1 MASKTTL
8 NAKNLEALG
17 AKRLAELLIELSTG
31 NAAAKRRLRL
41 ELAGTGGTEEVARE
55 IRKRLTT
62 ISKARSYVDWQK
74 RKALVKDLDTQRRA
88 IVEQLAN
95 NDPAEALELMWRFLA
110 LADSIFERCDDSSG
124 TVSAVFEQA
133 VTDLGE
139 IATAAQPEPTRL
151 ADEVFQALT
160 DNGYGQYDDLIGVLA
175 PALGP
180 GGLEHLKNRMLA
192 LSVEPVGRPSEA
204 NRQVV
209 GYGLSGQVYAD
220 EMKERSRQNTVR
232 LALLDIAD
240 AQGDVDAFIS
250 LYDQKARKVPKI
262 AAEIARRLLAA
273 GRTEEAWQTV
283 EAAEPRSG
291 GRDGPDLDWVD
302 ARIEVLEALGRAEEA
317 QAARWSAFER
327 ALSAEHLRAYLKRL
341 PDFEDMEAEDRAL
354 AQVERQ
360 RSLLHA
366 LAFLLSWPAL
376 DRAAALLL
384 RRAKELDGDH
394 YEVLT
399 PAADALS
406 GKHPLAATLVLRAM
420 IDFALSHSRASRYR
434 HAARHLLECES
445 LASSVPDWRGIETH
459 EAYLARLK
467 KQHGRKSAFWGLLE
481 LTNRALGR

>member
-8 NAKNLEALG
+8 NARNLEALG
-17 AKRLAELLIELSTG
+17 ATHLAELLIELSTG
-31 NAAAKRRLRL
+31 DAAAKRRLRL
-41 ELAGTGGTEEVARE
+41 ELAGTGGTGDVVRE

-62 ISKARSYVDWQK
+62 IAKARSYVDWQK

-88 IVEQLAN
+88 IVEQVAK
-95 NDPAEALELMWRFLA
+95 NDSAEALELMWRFLG
-110 LADSIFERCDDSSG
+110 LASSTFERCDDSSG
-124 TVSAVFEQA
+124 TVGAVFEKA
-133 VTDLGE
+133 VADLGA
-139 IATAAQPEPTRL
+139 IAMAAQPDPTRL

-180 GGLEHLKNRMLA
+180 EGLEHLKSRMLA
-192 LSVEPVGRPSEA
+192 LTGQPVERPSGA
-204 NRQVV
+204 KRQVV
-209 GYGLSGQVYAD
+209 GYGLSGPVHAG
-220 EMKERSRQNTVR
+220 EMTEHPRRSSAR
-232 LALLDIAD
+232 LALMDIAD
-240 AQGDVDAFIS
+240 AQGDVDAFIGQYDS
-250 LYDQKARKVPKI
+250 LARMVPTI

-273 GRTEEAWQTV
+273 GREAEAWRTI

-291 GRDGPDLDWVD
+291 GRDAPDLDWTD

-354 AQVERQ
+354 VHVERYK
-360 RSLLHA
+360 SLPHA
-366 LAFLLSWPAL
+366 LGFLVSWSAIS
-376 DRAAALLL
+376 RAAALVL
-384 RRAKELDGDH
+384 RRVQELDGDH

-399 PAADALS
+399 PAADALAA
-406 GKHPLAATLVLRAM
+406 KHPLAATLALRAM
-420 IDFALSHSRASRYR
+420 IDFTLIHSRASRYR

-445 LASSVPDWRGIETH
+445 LASSVLDWGDVETH

-467 KQHGRKSAFWGLLE
+467 KQHGRKSAFWSVTG
-481 LTNRALGR
+481 